1 MRLLP
6 AALTSGFFMTL
17 APWAFAQDVQPAAE
31 APSTPTTVTPTTTTV
46 VADPGAPAAA
56 PDAAQPAVRTVVV
69 HEKDHDTL
77 NDIET
82 GGFGLEWV
90 YLNADMGVAYTDLVS
105 LKASNWALQDNS
117 AAGPA
122 FGIGAGVRL
131 LFLSLGVRARD
142 LQLSS
147 FNMWETDLEAALHF
161 KIWRVDIALGARGG
175 YAFLGSFSADSLR
188 TSTGSAASDVTV
200 HGWNIGPTL
209 GVDVYLSKLV
219 SVGVD
224 GNAEFLFLERPPIP
238 LQSGQ
243 SVPKGFEGLY
253 ADSGSSVGAGFVGM
267 AHLGIH
273 F

>member
-1 MRLLP
+1 
-6 AALTSGFFMTL
+6 MTL

-31 APSTPTTVTPTTTTV
+31 APATPTATV
-46 VADPGAPAAA
+46 VADPAAPAAPAAA
-56 PDAAQPAVRTVVV
+56 PEAAQPAVRTVVV
-69 HEKDHDTL
+69 HEKDHDTMT
-77 NDIET
+77 DIQT
-82 GGFGLEWV
+82 GGLGLEWV

-131 LFLSLGVRARD
+131 LFLSLGLRARD

-147 FNMWETDLEAALHF
+147 FNLWETDLEAALHF

-188 TSTGSAASDVTV
+188 TSTGSAATDVTV
-200 HGWNIGPTL
+200 HGWNVGPTL

-224 GNAEFLFLERPPIP
+224 GNAEFLFLERPAIP
-238 LQSGQ
+238 LQAGQ

>member
-17 APWAFAQDVQPAAE
+17 APWALAQDVQPVPDT
-31 APSTPTTVTPTTTTV
+31 PSTVVVQPATPV
-46 VADPGAPAAA
+46 AADPAAPAAA
-56 PDAAQPAVRTVVV
+56 PEAAQPAVRTVVV

-77 NDIET
+77 TDIQT
-82 GGFGLEWV
+82 GGLGLEWV

-147 FNMWETDLEAALHF
+147 FNLWETDLEAALHF

-219 SVGVD
+219 SVGLD